1 MAVSKSPALICRHF
15 VGDCLKILNKNYGK
29 ANLKKIIVDIVQFPN
44 TLVAL
49 ILRLFYFTHINYKHS
64 SKYKND
70 QGTLMY
76 SG

>member
-49 ILRLFYFTHINYKHS
+49 IL
-64 SKYKND
+64 
-70 QGTLMY
+70 
-76 SG
+76 